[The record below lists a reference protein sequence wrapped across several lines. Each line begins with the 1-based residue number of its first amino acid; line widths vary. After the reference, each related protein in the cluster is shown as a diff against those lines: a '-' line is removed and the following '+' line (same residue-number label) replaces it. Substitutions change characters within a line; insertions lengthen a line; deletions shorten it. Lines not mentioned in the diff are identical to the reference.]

1 MLQRWWAWLAS
12 CWGQQK
18 GWLLS
23 NCYSCS
29 GLLSLE
35 SSRWHPPFSRQ
46 VVVSL
51 PILLQ
56 RVAEEFVLKTLAL
69 PWTVLR
75 TGFPCFWGIWWLPWF
90 RFPFFSDSAM
100 LISRSVSGSCTSAS
114 IVGAG
119 LFSTSLKWSAQLAS
133 SPPCLI
139 NRRVRGPVV
148 LSLMALIILVFSVG
162 GLFCLTCQVFHVGP
176 LVCPC
181 HPLYCEPVCFSLVL
195 LVSLFQPLWSC
206 VHDFLLLDFSA
217 FDGLSGNYCDPL
229 LPLHLPA
236 SQAGVADLCIGYSIR
251 TVWHEINK
259 DSRL

>member
-1 MLQRWWAWLAS
+1 
-12 CWGQQK
+12 
-18 GWLLS
+18 
-23 NCYSCS
+23 
-29 GLLSLE
+29 
-35 SSRWHPPFSRQ
+35 
-46 VVVSL
+46 
-51 PILLQ
+51 
-56 RVAEEFVLKTLAL
+56 
-69 PWTVLR
+69 
-75 TGFPCFWGIWWLPWF
+75 
-90 RFPFFSDSAM
+90 M

-119 LFSTSLKWSAQLAS
+119 LFSTSLKWSATLAS

-217 FDGLSGNYCDPL
+217 FDGLSGNYCDPV

-236 SQAGVADLCIGYSIR
+236 SQVGVADLYIGYSIR
-251 TVWHEINK
+251 TVWHESNK
-259 DSRL
+259 DSRLYLSRGMPSSLNRYPRHDDLMEGAVTTEQPRQLWWSESNTSYKVNIDFQASAPRPLGVGICPLHCGCHRSSVARSPSMKSGFRGFESRSGI